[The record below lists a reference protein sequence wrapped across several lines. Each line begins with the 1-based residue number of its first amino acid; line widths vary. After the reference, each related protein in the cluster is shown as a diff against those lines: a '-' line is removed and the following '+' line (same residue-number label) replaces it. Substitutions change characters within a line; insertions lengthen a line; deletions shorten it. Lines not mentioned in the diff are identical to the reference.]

1 VFVVSFASQAT
12 FLDAMAWQIGESM
25 DSAASTDFLPTRWTV
40 VIAAAAHQ
48 ASNER
53 AQQALSELAQA
64 YWYPLYAYIRRRGY
78 EPAAAED
85 MTQEFFAQL
94 IEKRFLESVDRQKG
108 RFRAFLLACVNHFLA
123 NERDRARAQKRGG
136 TRKIIS
142 LDDGESRY
150 AIENSAQTQGADT
163 MTPERLFERRWALA
177 VLERVLQ
184 RLQVEYFHAGHQ
196 ALFAAL
202 KETLTGGVSE
212 GHAEIAAKLGMT
224 AGAVKVAAH
233 RMRRRYREILR
244 EEIAHTVATPEDV
257 AEEIAYLLK
266 CL

>member
-1 VFVVSFASQAT
+1 
-12 FLDAMAWQIGESM
+12 MES
-25 DSAASTDFLPTRWTV
+25 SASTDFLPTRWTV
-40 VIAAAAHQ
+40 VVAAAAQQ
-48 ASNER
+48 APDER
-53 AQQALSELAQA
+53 ARAALAELAQT

-78 EPAAAED
+78 EAAAAED
-85 MTQEFFAQL
+85 LTQEFFAQL
-94 IEKRFLESVDRQKG
+94 IEKQFLATVNREKG

-142 LDDGESRY
+142 LDEGESRY
-150 AIENSAQTQGADT
+150 ATESRGRGADT

-184 RLQVEYFHAGHQ
+184 RLQIEYASAGR
-196 ALFAAL
+196 ASLFTAL
-202 KETLTGGVSE
+202 KETLTGSAAE
-212 GHAEIAAKLGMT
+212 GHADIAAKLGMT

-233 RMRRRYREILR
+233 RLRGRYRDILR
-244 EEIAHTVATPEDV
+244 DEIAQTVATPEDV
-257 AEEIAYLLK
+257 AEEIAYLMK